1 MKNRS
6 KLAFA
11 AVAALVV
18 ACASEQP
25 APPPAPAP
33 IQAPPPKPAVSA
45 PAQQTAPAAVA
56 TPAPPKP
63 VIEKLTMTADAL
75 FDFDKSDIRSDAKA
89 RLDDLAGKARGLSV
103 EVILVVG
110 HTDSVGDDG
119 YNMKLS
125 QRRADAVKRYLV
137 GRGVPANRV
146 YTEGKGEKSPIA
158 DNKTKEGRQKN
169 RRSEIELSG
178 TRTR

>member
-6 KLAFA
+6 KLAWA
-11 AVAALVV
+11 AVAALVT

-25 APPPAPAP
+25 VPPPAP
-33 IQAPPPKPAVSA
+33 IQAPPPKPA
-45 PAQQTAPAAVA
+45 AQQVAPAAVA

-63 VIEKLTMTADAL
+63 LTEKLTMTADAL
-75 FDFDKSDIRSDAKA
+75 FDFDKAAIRPDAQA
-89 RLDDLAGKARGLSV
+89 RLDDLVGRAKGANV

-110 HTDSVGDDG
+110 HTDSIGSDA

-125 QRRADAVKRYLV
+125 QARAAAVKAYLV
-137 GRGVPANRV
+137 QRGVPANRI
-146 YTEGKGEKSPIA
+146 YTEGKGEGSPIA
-158 DNKTKEGRQKN
+158 DNKSREGRQKN